1 MNMEPKKDLGGEM
14 NAQGIKRK
22 NKVHMVKCITVG
34 LLLGLIIGVALSA
47 FAGLEIT
54 AISKEEAGNKSL
66 IYINETILKPQ
77 GLNAELTSI
86 EDYSNDLYIIN
97 IDIKDNNQTVR
108 YASIFITKSGDFLI
122 MGRMVNLTKEM
133 ESIGSQRI
141 NNTLR

>member
-14 NAQGIKRK
+14 NAQGTKRK
-22 NKVHMVKCITVG
+22 NKVHMVKYITVG
-34 LLLGLIIGVALSA
+34 LLVGLIVGVALSA

-66 IYINETILKPQ
+66 VYINENILKPQ
-77 GLNAELTSI
+77 GLSAELTSI

-108 YASIFITKSGDFLI
+108 YASIYITKSGDFLI

-141 NNTLR
+141 NYSLR

>member
-1 MNMEPKKDLGGEM
+1 MEPKKDLGGEI
-14 NAQGIKRK
+14 NAQEIKRE

-34 LLLGLIIGVALSA
+34 LLLGVIIGVALSA
-47 FAGLEIT
+47 FAGLEIS
-54 AISKEEAGNKSL
+54 AISKEETGNKSL
-66 IYINETILKPQ
+66 VYINENILKPQ

-108 YASIFITKSGDFLI
+108 YASMFITKSGDFLI

-133 ESIGSQRI
+133 ESMGSQRI
-141 NNTLR
+141 NYSLR

>member
-1 MNMEPKKDLGGEM
+1 MESKKDLGGEI
-14 NAQGIKRK
+14 NAQGTKRK
-22 NKVHMVKCITVG
+22 NKAQMVKCITVG
-34 LLLGLIIGVALSA
+34 LLLGLIIGVTLSA
-47 FAGLEIT
+47 FAGLEIS

-108 YASIFITKSGDFLI
+108 YASIYITKSGDFLI

-133 ESIGSQRI
+133 ESIGSQQI
-141 NNTLR
+141 NYSLR

>member
-1 MNMEPKKDLGGEM
+1 MNMESKKDLGGEI
-14 NAQGIKRK
+14 NAQGTKRK
-22 NKVHMVKCITVG
+22 NKAHMVKCITVG
-34 LLLGLIIGVALSA
+34 LLLGLIIGVTLSA
-47 FAGLEIT
+47 FAGLEIS

-77 GLNAELTSI
+77 GLNAELTGI

-108 YASIFITKSGDFLI
+108 YASIYITKSGDFLI

-141 NNTLR
+141 NYSLR

>member
-1 MNMEPKKDLGGEM
+1 MYY
-14 NAQGIKRK
+14 
-22 NKVHMVKCITVG
+22 CG
-34 LLLGLIIGVALSA
+34 LLLGLIIGVSLSA
-47 FAGLEIT
+47 FAGLDIS

-108 YASIFITKSGDFLI
+108 YAWVHYAFLT
-122 MGRMVNLTKEM
+122 G
-133 ESIGSQRI
+133 
-141 NNTLR
+141 

>member
-1 MNMEPKKDLGGEM
+1 MNMESKKDLGGEI
-14 NAQGIKRK
+14 NAQGTKRK
-22 NKVHMVKCITVG
+22 NKAHMVKCITVG
-34 LLLGLIIGVALSA
+34 LLLGLIIGVTLSA
-47 FAGLEIT
+47 FAGLEIS

-77 GLNAELTSI
+77 GLNAELTGI

-108 YASIFITKSGDFLI
+108 YASIYITKSGDFLI

-133 ESIGSQRI
+133 ESIGSQQI
-141 NNTLR
+141 NYSLR

>member
-1 MNMEPKKDLGGEM
+1 MNMEPKKELGGEI
-14 NAQGIKRK
+14 NAQETRRE
-22 NKVHMVKCITVG
+22 NKVHMAKCITVG
-34 LLLGLIIGVALSA
+34 LLLGVIIGVALSA
-47 FAGLEIT
+47 FAGLEIS

-66 IYINETILKPQ
+66 VYINENILKPQ

-108 YASIFITKSGDFLI
+108 YASMFITKSGDFLI

-133 ESIGSQRI
+133 ESMGSQRI
-141 NNTLR
+141 NYSLR

>member
-1 MNMEPKKDLGGEM
+1 MNMEPKKDLGGEI
-14 NAQGIKRK
+14 NAQEIKRE

-34 LLLGLIIGVALSA
+34 LLLGVIIGVALSA
-47 FAGLEIT
+47 FAGLEIS
-54 AISKEEAGNKSL
+54 AISKEETGNKSL
-66 IYINETILKPQ
+66 VYINENILKPQ

-108 YASIFITKSGDFLI
+108 YASMFITKSGDFLI

-133 ESIGSQRI
+133 ESMGSQRI
-141 NNTLR
+141 NYSLR